1 MQGSD
6 SKMKTLKRRR
16 QENKTDYAKRIKLLK
31 GELPRI
37 VIRKTNKY
45 ISIQHVTS
53 KEAQDKIE
61 AGINSKVLL
70 NYGWPKEAK
79 GSLKS
84 IHAAYLTGYLFGKKI
99 SQQGKEKDI
108 IIDFGMIR
116 NLHKTKIYA
125 AVKGLIDA
133 GVQIKY
139 KKDIFPDENRIK
151 GNHMKN
157 KINVESIKS
166 KITKE

>member
-1 MQGSD
+1 
-6 SKMKTLKRRR
+6 
-16 QENKTDYAKRIKLLK
+16 
-31 GELPRI
+31 
-37 VIRKTNKY
+37 
-45 ISIQHVTS
+45 
-53 KEAQDKIE
+53 
-61 AGINSKVLL
+61 
-70 NYGWPKEAK
+70 
-79 GSLKS
+79 
-84 IHAAYLTGYLFGKKI
+84 
-99 SQQGKEKDI
+99 
-108 IIDFGMIR
+108 MIR